1 MANKKKDDSQLRA
14 VGRRKTAAAR
24 VSLQLGKGEITVNG
38 KPLATYFPA
47 ALQQQKVLAPLTKI
61 GKEKD
66 FTISIKV
73 VGWGV
78 NSQAEAVRH
87 GLARALVEWNNDFR
101 KILKAEG
108 FLTRDP
114 RAKERKKFGRHR
126 ARRGHQWR
134 KR

>member
-1 MANKKKDDSQLRA
+1 MINTKETSEIRA

-24 VSLQLGKGEITVNG
+24 VRLQLGKGEIIVNS
-38 KPLATYFPA
+38 KPLAAYFP
-47 ALQQQKVLAPLTKI
+47 LDLCQEKIKSPLVKI

-66 FTISIKV
+66 FTISVKV
-73 VGWGV
+73 KGGGM

-87 GLARALVEWNNDFR
+87 GLARALLKWNEDFR
-101 KILKAEG
+101 GVLKAEG
-108 FLTRDP
+108 FLTRDS
-114 RAKERKKFGRHR
+114 RAKERKKFGRTK